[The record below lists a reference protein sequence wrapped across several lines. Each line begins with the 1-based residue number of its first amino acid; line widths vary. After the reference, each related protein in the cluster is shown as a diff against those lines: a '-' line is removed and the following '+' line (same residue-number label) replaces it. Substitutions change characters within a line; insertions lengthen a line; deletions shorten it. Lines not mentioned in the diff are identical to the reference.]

1 MHQARSRS
9 IETQLAE
16 ATAQLRDMRTKQGQ
30 LEARNQL
37 LEKVA
42 LLNKNAE
49 TSSEHSLLWQVCS
62 PTAVFNVHLCCL
74 FQYIA

>member
-1 MHQARSRS
+1 LHQARSRS
-9 IETQLAE
+9 IESQLAE

-42 LLNKNAE
+42 LLNKHAE
-49 TSSEHSLLWQVCS
+49 SSSEHSLLWQVCS
-62 PTAVFNVHLCCL
+62 LTAVTTIHICCL
-74 FQYIA
+74 FRCFA